1 MNEIK
6 FKTKQHIE
14 KPSSEYIHMTQTGRF
29 FCNVWKMSVHP
40 LCYKN
45 SYYVSEY
52 KEADKMS
59 TNPLMKT
66 DYGHLETHA
75 DI

>member
-1 MNEIK
+1 
-6 FKTKQHIE
+6 
-14 KPSSEYIHMTQTGRF
+14 MTQTG
-29 FCNVWKMSVHP
+29 NVGKKSVHP

-45 SYYVSEY
+45 SYYISEY